1 MINVATS
8 GAVTNDGAAIVYG
21 QPPRT
26 GPAKRAKVNHLS
38 VAQPKSV
45 GRTVAARVS
54 LAGDLVLVIDRISNT
69 PTAAECTERSH
80 SAVLVD
86 KPEEVAGG
94 IVGIT
99 NNHSQIVD
107 AVSGAG
113 IAAKC
118 PEIGHLPVCVKKSVV
133 LTADCIGIAND
144 LTRVIQIIGDTVIST
159 ERPQIDHLPSGV
171 KEGTIGAVRESRI
184 TGDVTRRVDS
194 ASVAIFAAQA
204 TDVDELAVAIEKCG
218 IGRVAGGGA
227 RFSRHL
233 SAGVDALATT
243 ITAEA
248 IRAQGP
254 EIGNGIGLSGAGR
267 CEQSERSKNRKLA
280 EVTTVVNG

>member
-8 GAVTNDGAAIVYG
+8 GAVTNDVAVIVYG

-45 GRTVAARVS
+45 GRAVAARVS

-118 PEIGHLPVCVKKSVV
+118 PEIGHLP
-133 LTADCIGIAND
+133 
-144 LTRVIQIIGDTVIST
+144 
-159 ERPQIDHLPSGV
+159 SGV

-184 TGDVTRRVDS
+184 TGDVTRSVDS

-233 SAGVDALATT
+233 SAGVDALAIT

-267 CEQSERSKNRKLA
+267 GEQSERSKNRKLA